1 MAGGKIRGNDL
12 IGKTIV
18 SEEKGQT
25 FGEVDDV
32 SFVSGTGE
40 LMNLL
45 VTDTTKHLQDVNVE
59 KDSKGRFMIPF
70 SAVKSVGDFVIV
82 SQDDIV

>member
-1 MAGGKIRGNDL
+1 MTGKIRGNEL
-12 IGKTIV
+12 VGKTIV
-18 SEEKGQT
+18 SEEKGRT

-32 SFVSGTGE
+32 SFVSETGE

-45 VTDTTKHLQDVNVE
+45 ITEATENLVEMNVE
-59 KDSKGRFMIPF
+59 QNAHGRYMVPF

>member
-1 MAGGKIRGNDL
+1 MSGKIRGNEL
-12 IGKTIV
+12 VGKTIV
-18 SEEKGQT
+18 SEEKGRT

-32 SFVSGTGE
+32 SFVGDTGE
-40 LMNLL
+40 LMNVL
-45 VTDTTKHLQDVNVE
+45 VTGATRHLDDLSIE
-59 KDSKGRFMIPF
+59 EDGGGRHMVPF

>member
-1 MAGGKIRGNDL
+1 MAGKIRGKKVV
-12 IGKTIV
+12 GKTIV
-18 SEEKGQT
+18 SEEKGKK
-25 FGEVDDV
+25 FGNIADL
-32 SFVSGTGE
+32 SFISKTGE

-45 VTDTTKHLQDVNVE
+45 LTDTTEHIKEVNPE

-82 SQDDIV
+82 SEYDIV

>member
-1 MAGGKIRGNDL
+1 MTGKIRGDEL
-12 IGKTIV
+12 IGKTLV

-32 SFVSGTGE
+32 SFVSETGE
-40 LMNLL
+40 LMNVL
-45 VTDTTKHLQDVNVE
+45 VSNPTNHLGTLSVEQDNQ
-59 KDSKGRFMIPF
+59 GRYMVPF